1 MSASAA
7 LGKVVG
13 PGDKVLD
20 IPSQGTL
27 RLSAGLTT
35 HEGGVVSTK
44 GGILKSTRTGQLY
57 LEGRQKRYIP
67 AEGDVVVGVIVD
79 KHSENFTVDIGG
91 PFNAVLPQLSFEGAT
106 RRNRPNLHPG
116 DLVYARVVQ
125 SHRDTDP
132 VLSCVDGAGRA
143 AGFGH
148 LKEGTVINCSSSLAR
163 QLLASPTAP
172 VLEALGSGLQFE
184 LAVGLNGR
192 VWLTAATAATCVV
205 VANAILESEFKTATQ
220 VRTMV
225 ARLLSRLG

>member
-1 MSASAA
+1 Q
-7 LGKVVG
+7 VVG
-13 PGDKVLD
+13 PGDKILEV
-20 IPSQGTL
+20 PSQGTL

-35 HEGGVVSTK
+35 HEGAVVSTK
-44 GGILKSTRTGQLY
+44 GGILKATRTGQLY

-67 AEGDVVVGVIVD
+67 VEGDVVVGVIVD

-106 RRNRPNLHPG
+106 RRNRPNIHPG

-125 SHRDTDP
+125 AHRDTDP
-132 VLSCVDGAGRA
+132 VLSCVDAAGRA

-148 LKEGTVINCSSSLAR
+148 LKGGMVLSISSALAR
-163 QLLASPTAP
+163 QLLGSPTAP

-184 LAVGLNGR
+184 MAVGLNGR
-192 VWLTAATAATCVV
+192 VWLTAGTAATCVL
-205 VANAILESEFKTATQ
+205 VANAISESEFKTPQQ

-225 ARLLSRLG
+225 ARLLSRIG

>member
-1 MSASAA
+1 MAASQA

-13 PGDKVLD
+13 PGDKILN

-35 HEGGVVSTK
+35 NEGAVVSTK
-44 GGILKSTRTGQLY
+44 GGVLRATRTGQLY
-57 LEGRQKRYIP
+57 LEVRQKRYIP

-91 PFNAVLPQLSFEGAT
+91 PFNAVLPLLSFEGAT

-125 SHRDTDP
+125 AHRDTDP
-132 VLSCVDGAGRA
+132 VLSCTDSAGRS

-148 LKEGTVINCSSSLAR
+148 LQDGMVLNCSSSLAR
-163 QLLASPTAP
+163 QLLGSPIAP
-172 VLEALGSGLQFE
+172 VLEALGSGLEFE
-184 LAVGLNGR
+184 MAVGLNGR
-192 VWLTAATAATCVV
+192 VWLAAGTAATCVL
-205 VANAILESEFKTATQ
+205 VANAISESEFKTSQQ

-225 ARLLSRLG
+225 SRLLSRIE

>member
-1 MSASAA
+1 MAAAA

-13 PGDKVLD
+13 PGDRVLD
-20 IPSQGTL
+20 VPEQGTL

-35 HEGGVVSTK
+35 HDGAVTSLKGGV
-44 GGILKSTRTGQLY
+44 LKSTRTGQLF

-67 AEGDVVVGVIVD
+67 AEGDVVVGVIND

-116 DLVYARVVQ
+116 DLVYARVVTA
-125 SHRDTDP
+125 HRDTDP
-132 VLSCVDGAGRA
+132 VLSCVDTAGRA
-143 AGFGH
+143 SGFGH
-148 LKEGTVINCSSSLAR
+148 LKEGMVLSCSSALAR
-163 QLLASPTAP
+163 QLLGSPTAP

-192 VWLTAATAATCVV
+192 VWLSAPTAATCVV
-205 VANAILESEFKTATQ
+205 VANAIAESEFRTPAQ

-225 ARLLSRLG
+225 ARVLSRLG